1 MKHFAM
7 YFLASLHFR
16 LLTGGYDDDDA
27 DGGGL
32 SVGSQYPSSSS
43 FFPVH
48 TTYSFSSRNAP
59 SIHSPSSLDIALNA
73 GICCLRASLR
83 ELGSSG

>member
-43 FFPVH
+43 FFLYTRLIVLPQGILQAYIAH
-48 TTYSFSSRNAP
+48 LRWT
-59 SIHSPSSLDIALNA
+59 SL
-73 GICCLRASLR
+73 
-83 ELGSSG
+83 